1 MLGQFQSIS
10 RAFKTIAFSNSLRRA
25 CVMGANMLTFAP
37 VIAATYIEAKSR
49 QILQSANSLD
59 HAG

>member
-1 MLGQFQSIS
+1 
-10 RAFKTIAFSNSLRRA
+10 LRRA
-25 CVMGANMLTFAP
+25 CVKGTNMLTFAP